1 MRGVEV
7 IEAPAKSV
15 LNRVAGMPF
24 PWSINP
30 YRGCYHQCVF
40 CYARRTH
47 TFLDDDGVNR
57 WGSRIYVK
65 TNAPAVLRTEL
76 AKRSWT
82 HEHVAVGTVTDPY
95 QPLEGRYRLTRRI
108 LEALRDYDTPASL
121 ITRSPLVVRDI
132 DVLTQLARV
141 AGVSVSVSVAT
152 LDERVAR
159 QIEPTVAPPKK
170 RLQAVAKLAQAG
182 INVHVALAPIL
193 PEITDSEENV
203 EAVVRAAR
211 EAGAHAVWHNTL
223 HLHEVTRDAFF
234 GYLRANRPELIAQYA
249 SYYRGKYAPR
259 EVHDAIESRVTDAL
273 RRYPKH
279 APPVIQPSGPS
290 QLSLI

>member
-24 PWSINP
+24 PWSVNP

-65 TNAPAVLRTEL
+65 TNAAAVLRTEL
-76 AKRSWT
+76 AKRSWR
-82 HEHVAVGTVTDPY
+82 HENVAIGTVTDPY
-95 QPLEGRYRLTRRI
+95 QPLEGRYRLTRGI

-121 ITRSPLVVRDI
+121 ITRSPLVIRDI
-132 DVLTQLARV
+132 DVLKLLARA
-141 AGVSVSVSVAT
+141 AGASVSVSIAT
-152 LDERVAR
+152 LDERIAR

-170 RLQAVAKLAQAG
+170 RLQAVAKLALAG
-182 INVHVALAPIL
+182 IKVHVALAPIL
-193 PEITDSEENV
+193 PHITDSEENV

-223 HLHEVTRDAFF
+223 HLHEVTREAFF
-234 GYLRANRPELIAQYA
+234 GYLRANRPELIAHYA

-259 EVHDAIESRVTDAL
+259 EVHDAIERRVTGAL
-273 RRYPKH
+273 RRFPKQ
-279 APPVIQPSGPS
+279 ASAVIHPSGPL